1 VSIPNGTARCTAA
14 GTRLR
19 AWPTPMG
26 PTTRAGIRPVI
37 PDDRRRGRSCPL
49 GFPSRPA
56 HPSHDRIGR
65 PLHPRASGAHTTGP
79 ISPAVPSSVQ
89 ALSPRSHLP
98 SPGAVCYGASSRVH
112 SRSPARLPLTRSLPW
127 MGRGPWA
134 SSPGFA
140 PRRQDLRHT
149 LASPR
154 RDWDVDDTPDVGR
167 IVEPARQRCRTAQNR
182 IRRYRDGG
190 CQEQRKREGGVHL
203 TGEEVTPHSGG
214 LSWTNERTSSPYLQI
229 WVRRSP
235 WRSR

>member
-89 ALSPRSHLP
+89 ALSPRGCLLRGIVKGSLAFARPAFP
-98 SPGAVCYGASSRVH
+98 SPG
-112 SRSPARLPLTRSLPW
+112 RSPGWDGGLGLL
-127 MGRGPWA
+127 PWA
-134 SSPGFA
+134 SHPA
-140 PRRQDLRHT
+140 
-149 LASPR
+149 
-154 RDWDVDDTPDVGR
+154 GR
-167 IVEPARQRCRTAQNR
+167 TCGTRSH
-182 IRRYRDGG
+182 
-190 CQEQRKREGGVHL
+190 HL
-203 TGEEVTPHSGG
+203 VVTGMSTTH
-214 LSWTNERTSSPYLQI
+214 RTSGASWNQHVNGVGLLRTGSAGI
-229 WVRRSP
+229 GMAGVRSSANARAECT
-235 WRSR
+235 